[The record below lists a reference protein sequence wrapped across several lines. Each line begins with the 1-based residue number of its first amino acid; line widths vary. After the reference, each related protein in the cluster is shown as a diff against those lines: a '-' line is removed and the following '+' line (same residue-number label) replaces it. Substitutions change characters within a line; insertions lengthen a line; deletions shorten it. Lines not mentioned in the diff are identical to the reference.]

1 MKTNGL
7 SSFIR
12 WNDAKIFWG
21 LKKDNIVSRC
31 WSWQGLVFY
40 WTCGKTAIS
49 PSWILSHSD
58 FLEKNWV
65 ALFEADSVRTDKE
78 FSRPIWVYVISVE
91 CGARTETE
99 ILNQVLAM
107 IFTIQALKEDVWCT
121 TEIWRIISGCAK
133 FLVFKINY
141 QK

>member
-49 PSWILSHSD
+49 PSWVTEISWK
-58 FLEKNWV
+58 KNWV
-65 ALFEADSVRTDKE
+65 ALFEADSVWTDKE

-99 ILNQVLAM
+99 ILNQVPAM
-107 IFTIQALKEDVWCT
+107 ILSIQALKEDVWSK
-121 TEIWRIISGCAK
+121 TEIWRIISGCG
-133 FLVFKINY
+133 NY
-141 QK
+141 YKK